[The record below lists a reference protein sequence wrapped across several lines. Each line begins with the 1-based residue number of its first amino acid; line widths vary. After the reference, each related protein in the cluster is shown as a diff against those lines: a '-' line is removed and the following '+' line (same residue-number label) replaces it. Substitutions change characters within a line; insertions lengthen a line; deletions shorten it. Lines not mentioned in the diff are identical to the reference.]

1 MAKKIETLI
10 VKAKVKEYIKSIGDF
25 NVSAD
30 FYDEFN
36 VIVAKLA
43 KAAVGRTKA
52 NGRKTV
58 SAKDV

>member
-10 VKAKVKEYIKSIGDF
+10 VKAKIKEYIKSLGDF

-36 VIVAKLA
+36 AKVAKLA

-58 SAKDV
+58 AAKDV